1 MVCERL
7 RYPFGAVLR
16 QRRGWQKV
24 TGRIEPAAL
33 NRCIWIPAF
42 SLVHGKNAGDFL
54 FRRFSMKVLC
64 FGSLN
69 LDHVYRVHS
78 IVRPGETISS
88 LGVETHCGGKG
99 LNQSIALAKA
109 GAPVW
114 HAGAVGEDG
123 QVLIQ
128 CLQVAGVHTT
138 LIEHLDGPNG
148 SCVIQVDD
156 AGQNSIVLFGGTN
169 QRIDRTYVDEVFT
182 HFGKGDLLLLQ
193 NEISCLSY
201 ILKKAAANQMKVIL
215 NPSPMTKELMTMD
228 LSAVSL
234 FILNEVEGGDLT
246 GETDPDRI
254 LDGLGK
260 CYPNAEVVLTLGG
273 SGSCFRGNGKIIRQK
288 AYPVQAVDT
297 TAAGDTFTGYFI
309 ADYYASGNA
318 AHALDLASRASA
330 IAVTRPGAAD
340 SIPLRTDVER
350 WDSKK
355 EK

>member
-1 MVCERL
+1 
-7 RYPFGAVLR
+7 
-16 QRRGWQKV
+16 
-24 TGRIEPAAL
+24 
-33 NRCIWIPAF
+33 
-42 SLVHGKNAGDFL
+42 
-54 FRRFSMKVLC
+54 MKILC

-69 LDHVYRVHS
+69 LDHVYRVHA

-123 QVLIQ
+123 QALIRR
-128 CLQVAGVHTT
+128 LQNASVHTD

-156 AGQNSIVLFGGTN
+156 EGQNSIVLFGGTN
-169 QRIDRTYVDEVFT
+169 QRIDRAYVDEVFA
-182 HFGKGDLLLLQ
+182 HFEKGDLVLLQ
-193 NEISCLSY
+193 NEISCLPY
-201 ILKKAAANQMKVIL
+201 ILEKAATKQMTVIL

-228 LSAVSL
+228 LSAVSF

-254 LDGLGK
+254 LKGLEER
-260 CYPNAEVVLTLGG
+260 YPKAETVLTLGG
-273 SGSCFRGNGKIIRQK
+273 NGSCFHGKGQTIRQM
-288 AYPVQAVDT
+288 AYPAQAIDT

-309 ADYYASGNA
+309 ADYYASGDA

-340 SIPLRTDVER
+340 SIPLRSEVEA
-350 WDSKK
+350 WTASK
-355 EK
+355 

>member
-1 MVCERL
+1 
-7 RYPFGAVLR
+7 
-16 QRRGWQKV
+16 
-24 TGRIEPAAL
+24 
-33 NRCIWIPAF
+33 
-42 SLVHGKNAGDFL
+42 
-54 FRRFSMKVLC
+54 MKILC

-69 LDHVYRVHS
+69 LDHVYRVHA

-123 QVLIQ
+123 QALIRR
-128 CLQVAGVHTT
+128 LQNASVHTD

-156 AGQNSIVLFGGTN
+156 EGQNSIVLFGGTN
-169 QRIDRTYVDEVFT
+169 QRIDRAYVDEVFA
-182 HFGKGDLLLLQ
+182 HFEKGDLVLLQ
-193 NEISCLSY
+193 NEISCL
-201 ILKKAAANQMKVIL
+201 
-215 NPSPMTKELMTMD
+215 KELMTMD
-228 LSAVSL
+228 LSAVSF

-254 LDGLGK
+254 LKGLEER
-260 CYPNAEVVLTLGG
+260 YPKAETVLTLGG
-273 SGSCFRGNGKIIRQK
+273 NGSCFHGKGQTIRQM
-288 AYPVQAVDT
+288 AYPAQAIDT

-309 ADYYASGNA
+309 ADYYASGDA

-340 SIPLRTDVER
+340 SIPLRSEVEA
-350 WDSKK
+350 WTASK
-355 EK
+355 

>member
-1 MVCERL
+1 
-7 RYPFGAVLR
+7 
-16 QRRGWQKV
+16 
-24 TGRIEPAAL
+24 
-33 NRCIWIPAF
+33 
-42 SLVHGKNAGDFL
+42 
-54 FRRFSMKVLC
+54 MKVLC

-114 HAGAVGEDG
+114 HAGAVGDDG
-123 QVLIQ
+123 QMLVRR
-128 CLQVAGVHTT
+128 LQDAGVHTN

-156 AGQNSIVLFGGTN
+156 RGQNSIVLFGGTN
-169 QRIDRTYVDEVFT
+169 QRITETYVDEVFS
-182 HFGKGDLLLLQ
+182 HFEKGDLVLLQ
-193 NEISCLSY
+193 NEISCLPY
-201 ILKKAAANQMKVIL
+201 ILGKAASKQMTIIL
-215 NPSPMTKELMTMD
+215 NPSPMTRELMATD

-254 LDGLGK
+254 LDALASRFPG
-260 CYPNAEVVLTLGG
+260 AEAVLTLGG
-273 SGSCFRGNGKIIRQK
+273 SGSCFRGNGETIRQE

-309 ADYYASGNA
+309 ADYYASGDA
-318 AHALDLASRASA
+318 KHALDLASRASA

-340 SIPLRTDVER
+340 SIPLRADVPIGSITSIVYGR
-350 WDSKK
+350 TLC
-355 EK
+355 